1 MSSRFARFFFLCLFL
16 FLLVPSVIGHSPLT
30 VGENE
35 SLETAFHISDP
46 TKSWAIYAEIHGP
59 REAHYYELEMQ
70 QGERLQVSLFVP
82 ISESVFRPTLVVM
95 GPGVAELDSVPDFVE
110 VPREVGRK
118 VLRVYLE
125 SEIEYEPFT
134 PMSFY
139 SLLRWSWDVPTKG
152 TYYLAVYDAS
162 QGGRYGLAV
171 GYRESFDLDEWIL
184 VPLSAIE
191 IHRWEGQS
199 FAFIVSPLIITLTLG
214 IGFLA
219 YRRLFLFNNMFC
231 LLGVLASLL
240 YLGSGF
246 MVLLQMILALS
257 QVVPG
262 RSAILTLVLGLLPI
276 VLGFAI
282 LRITASQKSLTN
294 RKRGFLAFFGLLGFF
309 TWSGLLIGPL
319 LSIAA
324 SLVPTKMSIR

>member
-1 MSSRFARFFFLCLFL
+1 MPGVL
-16 FLLVPSVIGHSPLT
+16 GHSPLT

-46 TKSWAIYAEIHGP
+46 TKSWAIYTEIHGS

-70 QGERLQVSLFVP
+70 QGERLQLSLFVP
-82 ISESVFRPTLVVM
+82 ISEEAFRPTLVVM
-95 GPGVAELDSVPDFVE
+95 GPGIAGLDSVPDFVE
-110 VPREVGRK
+110 VPLGAGRK

-139 SLLRWSWDVPTKG
+139 SLLRWSWEISTAG

-191 IHRWEGQS
+191 IHQWEGQS
-199 FAFIVSPLIITLTLG
+199 FAFIVSPLLITLTLG
-214 IGFLA
+214 IGLLA
-219 YRRLFLFNNMFC
+219 YRKLFLFCNMFC
-231 LLGVLASLL
+231 LVGVLAGLL

-246 MVLLQMILALS
+246 MVLVQMILALS
-257 QVVPG
+257 QVVPD

-276 VLGFAI
+276 MLGSAI
-282 LRITASQKSLTN
+282 LRISTSQESLTN
-294 RKRGFLAFFGLLGFF
+294 RKRGLLAIFGLLGFF
-309 TWSGLLIGPL
+309 TWSGLLLGPI

-324 SLVPTKMSIR
+324 SLVPTKMSNR

>member
-1 MSSRFARFFFLCLFL
+1 MSSKFARFFFLCLLL
-16 FLLVPSVIGHSPLT
+16 FMFVPSVLGHSPLM

-59 REAHYYELEMQ
+59 EEAHYYELDMQ
-70 QGERLQVSLFVP
+70 QGDRLQVSLFVP
-82 ISESVFRPTLVVM
+82 ISEKVFRPTLVVM
-95 GPGVAELDSVPDFVE
+95 GPGIPWLDSVPDFVE
-110 VPREVGRK
+110 VPFGVGRK

-139 SLLRWSWDVPTKG
+139 SLLRWSWEIPTAG
-152 TYYLAVYDAS
+152 TYYLAVYDTS

-171 GYRESFDLDEWIL
+171 GYRESFNLDEWIL
-184 VPLSAIE
+184 VPVSAIQ

-199 FAFIVSPLIITLTLG
+199 FALILSPLIITLALG
-214 IGFLA
+214 LGLLA
-219 YRRLFLFNNMFC
+219 YRKPFFFNNVFR
-231 LLGVLASLL
+231 LTGVLAGLL

-246 MVLLQMILALS
+246 MILVQMLLALS
-257 QVVPG
+257 RVVPG
-262 RSAILTLVLGLLPI
+262 RSAILTLVLSLLPI

-282 LRITASQKSLTN
+282 FRISTSQQSLTN
-294 RKRGFLAFFGLLGFF
+294 RRRGILAIFGLLGFF
-309 TWSGLLIGPL
+309 TWSGLLLGPI
-319 LSIAA
+319 LSIVA
-324 SLVPTKMSIR
+324 SLVPTEMSIR